1 MADLLA
7 AVVERHGRGGLR
19 AVLEAPTP
27 NALNGKFSWFGC
39 GFAFGVWSGALRA
52 HGVQAW
58 VPRAGGP
65 CVFYCPPEFGSN
77 AFLGFPAETDMDR
90 MQKQQS
96 HGKGGVWDDQYRTL
110 CACCCL
116 V

>member
-52 HGVQAW
+52 HGVQARLPGDSLLGRVHDE
-58 VPRAGGP
+58 VPWPLPANHAWSLP
-65 CVFYCPPEFGSN
+65 KHWTLAHFPE
-77 AFLGFPAETDMDR
+77 LGFTTYV
-90 MQKQQS
+90 
-96 HGKGGVWDDQYRTL
+96 GCV
-110 CACCCL
+110 
-116 V
+116 